1 MPLFEWNDSYSVG
14 ITEMDN
20 EHKKLFAIINELF
33 DGLKAGKGRDI
44 LDGIFK
50 ELKEY
55 TRVHF
60 NDEEI
65 LMKRYDYP
73 GLEEQKKQHVTFID
87 KIRVEEN
94 KSKGGAFLVS
104 IEILGFLRDWLTT
117 HIQKYD
123 REYGEF
129 IREKSGK

>member
-44 LDGIFK
+44 LDGIFNQ
-50 ELKEY
+50 LKDY

-60 NDEEI
+60 SDEEI
-65 LMKRYDYP
+65 LMKRYEYP
-73 GLEEQKKQHVTFID
+73 GLEEQKKQHEAFID

-104 IEILGFLRDWLTT
+104 VEILGFLRDWLTT
-117 HIQKYD
+117 HIQKFD
-123 REYGEF
+123 KQYGDF
-129 IREKSGK
+129 IREKGGK